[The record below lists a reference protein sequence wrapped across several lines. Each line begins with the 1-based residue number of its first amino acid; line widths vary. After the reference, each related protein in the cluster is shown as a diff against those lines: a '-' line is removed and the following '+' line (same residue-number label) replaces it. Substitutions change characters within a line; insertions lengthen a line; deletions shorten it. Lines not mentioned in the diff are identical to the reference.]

1 MKVKDQGVVSK
12 VPIPTFFNYSFK
24 IYKDLEFA
32 LDYLC
37 RATGRDIFVVLPEK
51 IEDRIPYLIKEIKIT
66 VKEFD

>member
-12 VPIPTFFNYSFK
+12 VPI